1 LDIITTHTNTDLDG
15 LASMV
20 AARKLYPEAEL
31 VFPGKL
37 SRTVEEF
44 MALHKDALEVRS
56 VKQIDLRAVRR
67 LILVDTRN
75 PGRLNQLAAL
85 VERPDVE
92 VHIYDHH
99 PGSEGDLRGQVEVIA
114 PVGATT
120 TLLVEVLRERG
131 TILSPME
138 ATILALGIYEDTG
151 SLIFASTTPR
161 DVAAVA
167 WLLEKGANLTVVA
180 DFLGRPLTP
189 EQNALLKA
197 LLVSAEYHL
206 VNGVRVLIAR
216 GTVEEFIDGLALLTH
231 KLAEIEQLDA
241 VFSVVEMEDR
251 VHVVARSSVPEVNAR
266 EVLQVFGGG
275 GHQAAASATVKG
287 LSVEAVVAR
296 LKEELRSRVRP
307 PLKAGDIMSSPVKTV
322 TRDTTIDEASRVMLR
337 YGHTGLP
344 VVEGQQLV
352 GVISRRDVEK
362 AMFHGLGHAP
372 VKAYMSQRV
381 ITATPATPV
390 AELQS
395 LMITHNIGRLPVVE
409 DGRLVGI
416 VSRTDVLRTLHGYFQ
431 PRHQTVY
438 VGPSSQA
445 CKPNLRE
452 LLERRLPPRIL
463 RIARLAGETGERLGY
478 QVYAAGGVVR
488 DLIMGMDI
496 LDLDLVVEGDG
507 IALAR
512 ALAEGLQGHLRT
524 FEKFKTAQVL
534 LRDGLRVDVA
544 TARVEF
550 YEYPAALPRVESS
563 TLHQD
568 LYRRDFTINA
578 MALALNPA
586 RFGELVDFF
595 NGREDLQQGLVRVL
609 HNLSFVEDPIRAL
622 RAVRF
627 EQRYGF
633 QIESQTLALLREAVR
648 TRMLNRVSAE
658 RLWTELK
665 YLMGESRAALILAR
679 LAELNIW
686 PQVFPGVAHQEVLPA
701 LHRIPEAVNLL
712 REWGWNEPAE
722 RWLPYFL
729 GVVYLSTSPTAEE
742 LCRRYHLNRRQKEKV
757 MATLRGWREIHGRL
771 SGAGEARLSDLAGK
785 LLALPQEA
793 YPLLLAL
800 LEEDRARERF
810 RQVLVR
816 VTHNRPQV
824 TGKDIKQLGFRPG
837 PVFKEALEALWQ
849 ARLDGQVNTRE
860 EELAFVSDFLRRR
873 EKVAGNV

>member
-1 LDIITTHTNTDLDG
+1 MDIITTHSNTDLDG

-44 MALHKDALEVRS
+44 MALHKDALEVRT

-67 LILVDTRN
+67 VILVDTRN
-75 PGRLNQLAAL
+75 PGRLNQLGAL
-85 VERPDVE
+85 VQRPDLE
-92 VHIYDHH
+92 LHIYDHH
-99 PGSEGDLRGQVEVIA
+99 PGSEGDLRGHVEVIA

-120 TLLVEVLRERG
+120 TLLVEILRARG
-131 TILSPME
+131 MAVTPME

-151 SLIFASTTPR
+151 SLIFASTTSR

-167 WLLEKGANLTVVA
+167 WLLEKGANLAVVA

-197 LLVSAEYHL
+197 LLVSAEHHL

-231 KLAEIEQLDA
+231 KLAEIEHLDA

-251 VHVVARSSVPEVNAR
+251 VHVVARSSVPELNAR

-287 LSVEAVVAR
+287 VGIETVVAR
-296 LKEELRSRVRP
+296 LMEELRSRVRP

-322 TRDTTIDEASRVMLR
+322 TMDTTIDEASRVMLR

-344 VVEGQQLV
+344 VVEGEQLV

-438 VGPSSQA
+438 VGPSSQGFG
-445 CKPNLRE
+445 PNLRE
-452 LLERRLPPRIL
+452 LLEQRLPSRIL
-463 RIARLAGETGERLGY
+463 RIARLAGETGERSGY

-488 DLIMGMDI
+488 DLIMGMEI

-512 ALAEGLQGHLRT
+512 ALAEGLQGQLRT
-524 FEKFKTAQVL
+524 FEKFKTAQVV
-534 LRDGLRVDVA
+534 LRDGLHVDVA

-578 MALALNPA
+578 MAVALNPA
-586 RFGELVDFF
+586 RYGELIDFF
-595 NGREDLQQGLVRVL
+595 NGREDLRQGLVRVL

-633 QIESQTLALLREAVR
+633 QIESQTLGLLREAVR
-648 TRMLNRVSAE
+648 TRMLNRVSPE

-665 YLMGESRAALILAR
+665 YLMAESRAALALTR

-686 PQVFPGVAHQEVLPA
+686 SQVFPGVAHQEVLPA
-701 LHRIPEAVNLL
+701 LRRIPEAAGLL

-729 GVVYLSTSPTAEE
+729 GVVYLSTTQTVED

-757 MATLRGWREIHGRL
+757 MATLGGWREMYGRF
-771 SGAGEARLSDLAGK
+771 SGAGEVRLSDLARK
-785 LLALPQEA
+785 LLALPREA

-810 RQVLVR
+810 RQVLER
-816 VTHNRPQV
+816 VTRNRPQV

-837 PVFKEALEALWQ
+837 PVFKEALDALWQ

-873 EKVAGNV
+873 ERVAGRV